1 MVKLAP
7 VIDEKIQKFIEE
19 ENLMKGLL
27 EAYGSSINIIFPENL
42 NKNIED
48 FKAVYKKHNL
58 KGKIMF
64 AYKVNK
70 SNCLISQAESQEISI
85 DVANLNELK
94 RALANGFTGNRIE
107 ITGPK
112 PKDLILL
119 GLKHDVL
126 FNVDNLNE
134 LQTIVK
140 IAKHIKKKEKT
151 KILLRFGGFK
161 SKQIKMSKKDSKF
174 GVAADKIHEA
184 MELLTTYTDDLEF
197 IGFSFHLD
205 AIEIKEKIIAVEN
218 CLNFIEIARDEYG
231 FDPYVINIGGGFKA
245 NYLNSEEEWNNY
257 ITTVREAVLGN
268 VEPFTWGNYGFG
280 LYNSN
285 GVLKGSL
292 NIYNFF
298 NKNTGSHFLDD
309 ILSTPISSY
318 DNRSLGT
325 ILCENMIDLYIEPGR
340 AMVDQTGITVAKIV
354 EVKESP
360 QGELLAVLNTR
371 RMDIVFGEQEIF
383 IDPIVISENPSTPQ
397 KTGAFGVYFAGSLC
411 LESDFIYKRKVF
423 MDRKPQE
430 GDIVIFANTSG
441 YYMDFNAA
449 DLEKAVLT
457 PKYAIIERD
466 GKYKWFIDENYKPQ
480 IIGLE

>member
-1 MVKLAP
+1 MIKLSPA
-7 VIDEKIQKFIEE
+7 VNEKIQQFIQE
-19 ENLMKGLL
+19 ENLMKNLL
-27 EAYGSSINIIFPENL
+27 EAHGSSIHIIFPENL
-42 NKNIED
+42 KKNIED

-70 SNCLISQAESQEISI
+70 SNCLIAQAESQEISI

-140 IAKHIKKKEKT
+140 IAKHIKKIQKT

-161 SKQIKMSKKDSKF
+161 SERIKMSKKDSKF
-174 GVAADKIHEA
+174 GIAADKIHEA
-184 MELLTTYTDDLEF
+184 MALLATHANNLEF
-197 IGFSFHLD
+197 LGFSYHLD

-218 CLNFIEIARDEYG
+218 CLQFMEIAREEYDL
-231 FDPYVINIGGGFKA
+231 DPYVINIGGGFKA
-245 NYLNSEEEWNNY
+245 NYLKHEEEWNNY

-268 VEPFTWGNYGFG
+268 VEPFAWGNYGFG

-309 ILSTPISSY
+309 ILSTPIPSY
-318 DNRSLGT
+318 DNRPLGT

-340 AMVDQTGITVAKIV
+340 AMVDQTGITAAKIV
-354 EVKESP
+354 QVKESP

-371 RMDIVFGEQEIF
+371 RMDLVFGEQEIF
-383 IDPIVISENPSTPQ
+383 IDPIVISENPSMLQ
-397 KTGAFGVYFAGSLC
+397 ETGEFGVYFVGSLC

-430 GDIVIFANTSG
+430 GDIVIFPNTAG

-449 DLEKAVLT
+449 DFEKAVLT
-457 PKYAIIERD
+457 PKYAIIEKN
-466 GKYKWFIDENYKPQ
+466 GKYKWFIDENYTPQ